1 MYSSSRSKLIG
12 LLYLAPA
19 LLFVAAFTAYPFLQ
33 MLWVSLN
40 NWSLIE
46 PPRFVMVEN
55 FTRAFSDRQFWVSL
69 GYTLKYTLIITPILM
84 IGGYAVA
91 LLTAPNTPLRR
102 FTRAVIFMPVVIG
115 LGSSS
120 LLWYWLYSPHYG
132 LINKLLQDLG
142 LIDQPVLWLGVDA
155 DTSTWAIVFSVVWKV
170 LGFGVILFVAAIQAV
185 PGEVNEAA
193 MVDGA
198 SYWQRILRVVLPLT
212 LPTVLLVTLISVIGS
227 LLAFDQFFLM
237 TAGQPRNLTATAVF
251 YVYLNSFPYL
261 KLGYGAALSVILSAI
276 ILSFTVGQVIL
287 TRRTRQ

>member
-1 MYSSSRSKLIG
+1 MYSSRRSALVG
-12 LLYLAPA
+12 LAYLAPA
-19 LLFVAAFTAYPFLQ
+19 LVFVGLFTAYPFVQ

-46 PPRFVMVEN
+46 PPRFVGLEN
-55 FTRAFSDRQFWVSL
+55 FTRAVGDRQFWVSL
-69 GYTLKYTLIITPILM
+69 GYTLRYALIITPILM
-84 IGGYAVA
+84 VGGYAMA
-91 LLTAPNTPLRR
+91 LLTATNTPLRR
-102 FTRAVIFMPVVIG
+102 LTRGVVFVPVVIG

-132 LINKLLQDLG
+132 LLNKLLQDLG
-142 LIDQPVLWLGVDA
+142 LIDQPILWLGVDA
-155 DTSTWAIVFSVVWKV
+155 DTSTWAIVLSVVWKV
-170 LGFGVILFVAAIQAV
+170 LGFGVILFVAAIQAI
-185 PGEVNEAA
+185 PSEINEAA

-198 SYWQRILRVVLPLT
+198 SAWQRIWRVTLPLT
-212 LPTVLLVTLISVIGS
+212 MPTVLLVTLISVIGS

-276 ILSFTVGQVIL
+276 VLSFTIGQVIL
-287 TRRTRQ
+287 QRRTRA